1 MATNAFK
8 SIFDPIKSTWDDI
21 VMARKLAKLR
31 DRFLPFYKEGYKV
44 ALLPDKNPAQSATI
58 WGNAIKALGAIIAV
72 AGAVFMKEATW
83 GDVFKTFVEYGGV
96 LMALVGWII
105 ASIGQRKAVGASI
118 VASQE
123 ALAATNKVLDNQV
136 DMQVAVAKK
145 K

>member
-8 SIFDPIKSTWDDI
+8 SIFDPIRNTWKDI
-21 VMARKLAKLR
+21 LIARKLAKLR
-31 DRFLPFYKEGYKV
+31 DRFLPFYKEGHKM

-58 WGNAIKALGAIIAV
+58 WGNAIKALGAVLAV
-72 AGAVFMKEATW
+72 VGAVFVKEASW
-83 GDVFKTFVEYGGV
+83 GDVLKTLMEYGGV

-105 ASIGQRKAVGASI
+105 ASIGQRKAIGASI

-123 ALAATNKVLDNQV
+123 ALAATNKVLDNQADV
-136 DMQVAVAKK
+136 KIALGKK